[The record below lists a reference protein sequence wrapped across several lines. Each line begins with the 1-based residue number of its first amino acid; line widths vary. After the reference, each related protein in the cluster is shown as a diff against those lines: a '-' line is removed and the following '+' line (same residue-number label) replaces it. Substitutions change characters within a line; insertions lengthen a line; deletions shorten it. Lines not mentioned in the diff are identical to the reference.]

1 MKWYTIIHLI
11 SNQNFLRVHSAIA
24 LTDNSRPNLDY
35 FWTCLYSVIL
45 TEYVRMDLDCLCVRV
60 CVTALQPK
68 RLGWFWSNFTQVVSR
83 TWASV
88 VFLRFWISQFDDVMA
103 AILSFS
109 YAALSR
115 SLFRSDFV
123 QIWICCSQRQPGYP
137 VFAIGNQPNRS
148 VTLEPHVQLSR
159 FSPQIAAK
167 NHIFGYR
174 QASSRFQQ
182 ILTCLIRSWKY
193 FFPVGKVTRP
203 TDLVGKISKKG
214 RDH

>member
-11 SNQNFLRVHSAIA
+11 SNQNVLRVHSAIV
-24 LTDNSRPNLDY
+24 LKDNSRPNLNY

-88 VFLRFWISQFDDVMA
+88 VFLRFWISQFVDVMA

-115 SLFRSDFV
+115 SLFRSDSV
-123 QIWICCSQRQPGYP
+123 QIWICCSQRQPSVCYRKSAKS
-137 VFAIGNQPNRS
+137 VSNFITARTIITFFAPNRHQKS
-148 VTLEPHVQLSR
+148 HFR
-159 FSPQIAAK
+159 I
-167 NHIFGYR
+167 
-174 QASSRFQQ
+174 
-182 ILTCLIRSWKY
+182 
-193 FFPVGKVTRP
+193 
-203 TDLVGKISKKG
+203 
-214 RDH
+214 